1 MPTTSEKRADFRA
14 MHDAGFFIVP
24 NVWDAGS
31 AARLTK
37 LGFKALASTSA
48 GAAWAAGKNDGD
60 LSRDE
65 VLAHLRL
72 LVDATHLPINA
83 DFENGFADTPAGV
96 AANVAMALDTG
107 IAGISIED
115 WSGSEMY
122 EFGIAVER
130 IAAARA
136 VIDAIDPSVML
147 IGRNENFR
155 VPGMTTSESI
165 TRAVAYAEAGAD
177 CLFVPFISD
186 PAAVKELVAAVSP
199 KPVNLVIHKYDASIR
214 DYAELGVRRFSLGGS
229 LARRAWSAVEAAARE
244 LRQFEEAAVIQ

>member
-83 DFENGFADTPAGV
+83 DFENGFAATPAGV

-122 EFGIAVER
+122 ELGIAVER

-136 VIDAIDPSVML
+136 VIDAIDPTVML

-177 CLFVPFISD
+177 CVFVPFISD

-199 KPVNLVIHKYDASIR
+199 KSVNLVVHEYDASIR
-214 DYAELGVRRFSLGGS
+214 DYAELGVRRISLGGS

-244 LRQFEEAAVIQ
+244 LRQFEGAAVIQ